1 MWDVRIPSDVVL
13 FLMVSSDGDSYDPRY
28 RPTLSEFQDPIAYI
42 FKIEKEASQCGIC
55 EIIPPVA
62 PAPKKTAIRNLN
74 RSVSAPAE
82 ANASSDSKPAPTFT
96 TRRQQIGFCPRKHR
110 PVQKPYAKDRPG
122 SAYLPLNS
130 KKSSWGGREAGEGVT
145 IGETL
150 VIVKV
155 REGGDSGC
163 YFPCGVH
170 CNVVQEGDLF
180 NALPV

>member
-1 MWDVRIPSDVVL
+1 MAEISAFSTR
-13 FLMVSSDGDSYDPRY
+13 
-28 RPTLSEFQDPIAYI
+28 
-42 FKIEKEASQCGIC
+42 IEKEASQCGIC

-74 RSVSAPAE
+74 CSLSAPAE
-82 ANASSDSKPAPTFT
+82 ANANSDSKPAPTFT
-96 TRRQQIGFCPRKHR
+96 TGRQQIGFCPRKHR
-110 PVQKPYAKDRPG
+110 PVQKPVWQSGKPG

-145 IGETL
+145 MGETP

-163 YFPCGVH
+163 YFPYGVH

-180 NALPV
+180 NALLV